1 MDLKR
6 FLLRKNDDLH
16 ALIRSL
22 RVRESWR
29 MSYKEL

>member
-6 FLLRKNDDLH
+6 FFIEKKGRLH